1 MYIAILWNETCHA
14 HIICISNINDDGR
27 ADAMNVQIWIRNGQS
42 INIRCQ
48 RNLFLVHI
56 KYKLLHWCVF
66 DFEITY
72 AHHKSV
78 YHHQ

>member
-1 MYIAILWNETCHA
+1 MYISWNETCHA

-27 ADAMNVQIWIRNGQS
+27 AAAMNVQIWIRNGQS

-48 RNLFLVHI
+48 RNLFLVHTLNTNFCI
-56 KYKLLHWCVF
+56 GGVF

-72 AHHKSV
+72 AHHQSV